1 MEDLNLMVNLIKRK
15 RQNKAHTKPVK
26 VDKDNTLPN
35 VVYAFISGVIVAEL
49 IILLILKVE
58 GICW

>member
-1 MEDLNLMVNLIKRK
+1 MMVNLIKRK

-35 VVYAFISGVIVAEL
+35 VVYAFILGVIVAEL

-58 GICW
+58 GIC

>member
-49 IILLILKVE
+49 IILLMLKLE
-58 GICW
+58 GVI